1 MARLIKTVQGE
12 LIRCKVI
19 TVLTDGTELTR
30 TISVDD
36 VVEGLRYIDKE
47 ALYSIT
53 GKVVA
58 INLTSD
64 KITPVNPNKPE
75 DYFSKDI
82 KVASIV
88 IDASEQYASNV
99 VTVDAREIVED
110 EGVQNVERV
119 YTVVEPDV
127 TLEMTYTDGTTVQQ
141 DIEVG
146 DVLGDAVIR
155 TTPGK
160 PDIKGDFKLVAF
172 NYAYVVRSKSVLFNG
187 IYLKPLSGGP
197 AINVLFDNIVKFTE
211 ESHAE
216 VADPTSLS
224 SIATALESADEVYAF
239 IDTDVTIPLRDDGR
253 ITSLF
258 IDAGKTLTVDLNGH
272 NINTAAYAFYVN
284 GGELIIRDTSG
295 DGAITASLPDAPYPT
310 VFVASSGTCTMES
323 GVIDVSNVTLEEGQ
337 SNWLYGVVCSGDG
350 VFNMTGGQII
360 TQDAAGISIT
370 NGTAS
375 GSGAQFNISG
385 DAVITSKDCTAIYL
399 ADNKSVNISGKA
411 VINGGVLLRMGDLNV
426 TENAVINGA
435 PASADIYPLGKLVCE
450 SGCEN
455 HNAAILA
462 LTGCYGSTLGN
473 DLNITIKDFA
483 KVNSHKDNAID
494 IATLNTKFDQKVVVN
509 IGKASNVKYPD
520 NLWNVYDHDTLA
532 QMATEQGKTLAPET
546 KQTDLTVIVE
556 GNKVN

>member
-1 MARLIKTVQGE
+1 M
-12 LIRCKVI
+12 
-19 TVLTDGTELTR
+19 
-30 TISVDD
+30 
-36 VVEGLRYIDKE
+36 
-47 ALYSIT
+47 
-53 GKVVA
+53 
-58 INLTSD
+58 
-64 KITPVNPNKPE
+64 
-75 DYFSKDI
+75 
-82 KVASIV
+82 
-88 IDASEQYASNV
+88 
-99 VTVDAREIVED
+99 
-110 EGVQNVERV
+110 
-119 YTVVEPDV
+119 
-127 TLEMTYTDGTTVQQ
+127 
-141 DIEVG
+141 
-146 DVLGDAVIR
+146 
-155 TTPGK
+155 
-160 PDIKGDFKLVAF
+160 
-172 NYAYVVRSKSVLFNG
+172 
-187 IYLKPLSGGP
+187 
-197 AINVLFDNIVKFTE
+197 
-211 ESHAE
+211 
-216 VADPTSLS
+216 LS
-224 SIATALESADEVYAF
+224 S
-239 IDTDVTIPLRDDGR
+239 
-253 ITSLF
+253 
-258 IDAGKTLTVDLNGH
+258 
-272 NINTAAYAFYVN
+272 
-284 GGELIIRDTSG
+284 
-295 DGAITASLPDAPYPT
+295 
-310 VFVASSGTCTMES
+310 
-323 GVIDVSNVTLEEGQ
+323 Q

-426 TENAVINGA
+426 AENAVINGV

-483 KVNSHKDNAID
+483 KVNSYKDNAID

-509 IGKASNVKYPD
+509 IGKASNVKYSD